1 MSANPLPYLSPDEY
15 LAIEREAEFKS
26 EYYGS
31 RMHAMSGGTEPH
43 SLLASNLIFE
53 LHSEIGK
60 RDCFVYTSDLRVCT
74 PAGLYTYPDISVVC
88 GEPVL
93 KDNRKDILTN
103 PTLIVEILSKSTE
116 AHDRGFKFAQ
126 YRSIESLQ
134 ECVLVSQT
142 EPRVECFR
150 RGAAGVWAL
159 HETLGLDAVVH
170 LESVGCGIAMAGI
183 YERVQFTAISVG
195 RMLE

>member
-26 EYYGS
+26 EYYGG
-31 RMHAMSGGTEPH
+31 RTYAMSGGTWPH
-43 SLLASNLIFE
+43 SLLASNLNFQ
-53 LHSEIGK
+53 LRSEIGQ
-60 RDCFVYTSDLRVCT
+60 RRCFVFSSDLRVCT
-74 PAGLYTYPDISVVC
+74 PGGLYTYPDISVVC

-134 ECVLVSQT
+134 EYVLVSQT

-150 RGAAGVWAL
+150 RGAEGVWTL
-159 HETLGLDAVVH
+159 HETLGMEAVVH

-183 YERVQFTAISVG
+183 YDKIDFEAVSFG
-195 RMLE
+195 RLSE